1 VRKSTSLIGAALL
14 ASALSAPAY
23 SADNPLLPQAGA
35 PAGTAAVAPRAAI
48 VAAGNGLTPFL
59 DASTRFRLSGE
70 SDTAEFTVW
79 VSKSEAEAGGD
90 IVLAYKNAVSVLPD
104 TGLASVEINGKPAGE
119 FKIASP
125 FDFTARSFRAGPG
138 VLRAGYNVVRLKVSQ
153 HHRVDCSLQAT
164 YELWTDINPARSGF
178 KPASADIVTAFAD
191 LNKAG
196 RLENG
201 ATDLRVVTPATTDAA
216 LLNAAS
222 GVTQA
227 VGLYLGR
234 PDLAVSLSDRPG
246 QGPGIDLYL
255 MTSGEAGV
263 SVAPGGE
270 PGRIALTFRAPSAAG
285 LHDLL
290 VATVKKEM
298 MAGLRDLNGRKRFGE
313 IRLDAGRTATLKD
326 MGFRSETFAGRMMR
340 TRFDMT
346 MLADFYPADYGSV
359 ALKLSAATAP
369 GLEPQSQM
377 LVRVNDVVVNAF
389 PFRNTD
395 GQNFDEKLIELPLRA
410 FRPGVNRVE
419 MLAELPRASDQA
431 CAPDAREDDK
441 PRYILLDKTSISVPE
456 LARVTRLPDLGAMTG
471 AAYPYGDGKPFP
483 VYLDQAAPDTA
494 GAALTLLSR
503 LAQSAQAPV
512 NADFRIGRPAGAVTG
527 DALVLIGSGETLEQ
541 SSAADT
547 QAPSSVSFEQTGAI
561 DTTAS
566 AGEDQLIAAFRQ
578 SASDAD
584 TELSWSSRLG
594 ALTDRLGLR
603 FTRWLNYQSETS
615 AAPDLRNALVT
626 IAQTASAGDGATTEI
641 RANTPEDLAR
651 GVTKLTRS
659 DIWPQLSGGSAA
671 LSADA
676 GALAAL
682 DGPSPRFNDV
692 TEQSVGNYRRI
703 AAAWLS
709 DNFKIYVG
717 LVIALVG
724 VFAAWLGFIVQRKGT
739 RSDA

>member
-1 VRKSTSLIGAALL
+1 MLFSAALL
-14 ASALSAPAY
+14 ASAMSASAWP
-23 SADNPLLPQAGA
+23 ADNPLLPESAA
-35 PAGTAAVAPRAAI
+35 TASPAVVQPKAATM
-48 VAAGNGLTPFL
+48 AAGNGLTPFME
-59 DASTRFRLSGE
+59 ASSRFRLSGE
-70 SDTAEFTVW
+70 SDTTEFTFW
-79 VSKSEAEAGGD
+79 ASKAEAQAGGD

-125 FDFTARSFRAGPG
+125 FDFTAQSFKAAPG
-138 VLRAGYNVVRLKVSQ
+138 MLRAGYNVVRLKVSQ

-164 YELWTDINPARSGF
+164 YELWTDVNPARSGF
-178 KPASADIVTAFAD
+178 KPASAGIVTAFAD
-191 LNKAG
+191 LNRAG

-201 ATDLRVVTPATTDAA
+201 ATELRVVTSAKTEAG
-216 LLNAAS
+216 LMNAAS
-222 GVTQA
+222 SVTQA

-255 MTSGEAGV
+255 MMSGDAGV

-270 PGRIALTFRAPSAAG
+270 SGRIALTFRAPSAAA

-290 VATVKKEM
+290 VSTVRTEM
-298 MAGLRDLNGRKRFGE
+298 MAGLRDLNARKRFGE
-313 IRLDAGRTATLKD
+313 VRLDAGKTATLKD

-346 MLADFYPADYGSV
+346 MPADFYPADYGSV

-377 LVRVNDVVVNAF
+377 LVRVNDVVINAF

-419 MLAELPRASDQA
+419 MLAELPRASDEA
-431 CAPDAREDDK
+431 CAPNTRDEDK

-456 LARVTRLPDLGAMTG
+456 LARVTRLPDLGAMAG

-483 VYLDQAAPDTA
+483 VYLDQATPETA
-494 GAALTLLSR
+494 GAALTLLAR

-512 NADFRIGRPAGAVTG
+512 NADFRIGKPAGAVTG
-527 DALVLIGSGETLEQ
+527 DALVLVGSGEAPEQ
-541 SSAADT
+541 TGADS
-547 QAPSSVSFEQTGAI
+547 QAPSSVSLEQTGAI
-561 DTTAS
+561 DVAS
-566 AGEDQLIAAFRQ
+566 AGGEDQLIAAFRQ
-578 SASDAD
+578 SAADAD

-594 ALTDRLGLR
+594 ALTDKLSLR
-603 FTRWLNYQSETS
+603 FKRWLNYQSETA
-615 AAPDLRNALVT
+615 AAPDLKNALVT

-641 RANTPEDLAR
+641 RATTPEDLAL
-651 GVTKLTRS
+651 GVQRLTNS
-659 DIWPQLSGGSAA
+659 DIWPQLSGGAA
-671 LSADA
+671 AISSDA
-676 GALAAL
+676 GTLAAL
-682 DGPSPRFNDV
+682 DGPAPRFSDV

-717 LVIALVG
+717 LVIALIG
-724 VFAAWLGFIVQRKGT
+724 VFAAWLGFVVQRKGT

>member
-1 VRKSTSLIGAALL
+1 MRKSTILFSAALL
-14 ASALSAPAY
+14 ASAMSAPVF
-23 SADNPLLPQAGA
+23 SADNPLLPESAA
-35 PAGTAAVAPRAAI
+35 TASPAVVEPKAVTVPAG
-48 VAAGNGLTPFL
+48 NNLTPFME
-59 DASTRFRLSGE
+59 ASTRFRLSGE
-70 SDTAEFTVW
+70 SDTTEFTFW
-79 VSKSEAEAGGD
+79 AGKAEAEAGGD

-104 TGLASVEINGKPAGE
+104 TGLASVEINGKSAGE

-125 FDFTARSFRAGPG
+125 FDFTPQSFKAAPG
-138 VLRAGYNVVRLKVSQ
+138 MLRAGYNVVRLKVSQ

-164 YELWTDINPARSGF
+164 YELWTDVNPARSGF
-178 KPASADIVTAFAD
+178 KPARAGIITAFAD

-201 ATDLRVVTPATTDAA
+201 ATDLRVVTSAKSDAG
-216 LLNAAS
+216 LMNAAS
-222 GVTQA
+222 SVTQA

-234 PDLAVSLSDRPG
+234 PDLAVRLSDRPG

-255 MTSGEAGV
+255 MMSGDAGV

-270 PGRIALTFRAPSAAG
+270 PGRIALTFRAPSAAA

-290 VATVKKEM
+290 VATVRTEM
-298 MAGLRDLNGRKRFGE
+298 MAGLRDLNARKRFGE
-313 IRLDAGRTATLKD
+313 IRLDAGKTATLKD

-346 MLADFYPADYGSV
+346 MPADFYPADYGSV

-377 LVRVNDVVVNAF
+377 LVRVNDVVINAF

-431 CAPDAREDDK
+431 CAPDTRDEDK
-441 PRYILLDKTSISVPE
+441 PRYILLDKTSFSVPE
-456 LARVTRLPDLGAMTG
+456 LARVTRLPDLGAMAG

-483 VYLDQAAPDTA
+483 VYLDQATPETA
-494 GAALTLLSR
+494 GAALTLLAR

-512 NADFRIGRPAGAVTG
+512 NADFRIGRPNGPIAG
-527 DALVLIGSGETLEQ
+527 DALVLGGSGEAPEQ
-541 SSAADT
+541 SAAADGA
-547 QAPSSVSFEQTGAI
+547 APASVSLEQTGAI
-561 DTTAS
+561 DVAS
-566 AGEDQLIAAFRQ
+566 SGGEDQLIAAFRQ

-584 TELSWSSRLG
+584 TELSWSSRFG
-594 ALTDRLGLR
+594 AMADRLGAR
-603 FTRWLNYQSETS
+603 FKRWLNYQSETS
-615 AAPDLRNALVT
+615 GAPDLKNALAT
-626 IAQTASAGDGATTEI
+626 IAQTASAGEGATTEI
-641 RANTPEDLAR
+641 RAGTPEDLAL
-651 GVTKLTRS
+651 GVQRLAS
-659 DIWPQLSGGSAA
+659 SEIWPRLSGGAAA
-671 LSADA
+671 LSSDA
-676 GALAAL
+676 ATLVAL
-682 DGPSPRFNDV
+682 DGAAPRFSDV

-717 LVIALVG
+717 LVIALIG
-724 VFAAWLGFIVQRKGT
+724 VFAAWLGFVVQRKGT